1 MILEIAVFLLSIA
14 TVLNAISIKRLSEV
28 IL

>member
-1 MILEIAVFLLSIA
+1 MILEIAVFLISIA

-28 IL
+28 VL

>member
-14 TVLNAISIKRLSEV
+14 TVLNSISIKKLGEV
-28 IL
+28 IS